1 MKSTTHPTTPIRRM
15 APAPAPTVA
24 HDAGAPQAPR
34 RRRRRPAPP
43 PKDFKDRSSYE
54 KIVGAC
60 MLPAKLILTHLEET
74 EPCYRSFTEENLR
87 GGLLQLALAEMAV
100 GLCVGSVVWCVL
112 KGVALAL
119 RRVQRPKYYPQERM
133 RRQALARE
141 RRRIRRRTTINAAP
155 TADELLAQWAKVK
168 RNPEEMIRFGSM
180 LCDLEAYVD
189 NSLLRNENGEIVGRN
204 PGIRGWLNANCQ
216 PLAAHYK
223 TVMGYKAM
231 AEKFRQA
238 VGLADPYP
246 AALALDGIQ
255 NTVRKSDGD
264 AAVAVE
270 EDGEGSRQNTVR
282 KDDERRGRMEEMR
295 EKVAS
300 GMVCRKAKRR
310 AEEMLAAC
318 GRSQRSVRL
327 ALAARLSPDQVPPE
341 VAREERRR
349 QGLPPRDG
357 LARRFVQ
364 MMA

>member
-1 MKSTTHPTTPIRRM
+1 M
-15 APAPAPTVA
+15 
-24 HDAGAPQAPR
+24 
-34 RRRRRPAPP
+34 
-43 PKDFKDRSSYE
+43 
-54 KIVGAC
+54 
-60 MLPAKLILTHLEET
+60 
-74 EPCYRSFTEENLR
+74 
-87 GGLLQLALAEMAV
+87 
-100 GLCVGSVVWCVL
+100 
-112 KGVALAL
+112 
-119 RRVQRPKYYPQERM
+119 
-133 RRQALARE
+133 
-141 RRRIRRRTTINAAP
+141 
-155 TADELLAQWAKVK
+155 K

-255 NTVRKSDGD
+255 NTVRKSGDD
-264 AAVAVE
+264 AAVAE

-282 KDDERRGRMEEMR
+282 KDDERRGRMEGAEANGEPGTTNR
-295 EKVAS
+295 RAQGRTAERRAH
-300 GMVCRKAKRR
+300 GTVCRMAQGRTAERRAHGSVCRMAQRR

-318 GRSQRSVRL
+318 GRSQRGVRL

-341 VAREERRR
+341 VEREERRR
-349 QGLPPRDG
+349 QGPPPRDG